1 MARIVDW
8 HVPPIEIKLI
18 GAMLGYSLLMA
29 IMYLLGPIWREYSA
43 YLVLTSTLM
52 LVAGLLTALGAPR
65 KARFRWVI
73 YVGAAVGLLGGG
85 FMFGSMAYLSGSV
98 LIGLALLVA
107 MTAFFILVLS
117 VSVWVNRTQ
126 ERVKVFVDGDYSL
139 DLLREMAGRI
149 EGSLLRNGLS
159 YEKHGNNF
167 QLELE
172 KKERIIVAL
181 TAEEVFED
189 TKYLLILRTNRSR
202 DSSVYTSLKA
212 EISRIVHDIER
223 EKGIDSYPKVK
234 RVVCRKCRRDVSYV
248 IATDQ
253 FYCSKCR
260 KYEKE
265 KDVYVVGSEP

>member
-1 MARIVDW
+1 M
-8 HVPPIEIKLI
+8 
-18 GAMLGYSLLMA
+18 
-29 IMYLLGPIWREYSA
+29 
-43 YLVLTSTLM
+43 
-52 LVAGLLTALGAPR
+52 
-65 KARFRWVI
+65 I
-73 YVGAAVGLLGGG
+73 YVGAAVGLLGMG
-85 FMFGSMAYLSGSV
+85 FMFGSISHLSGSV
-98 LIGLALLVA
+98 LIGLTLLVA
-107 MTAFFILVLS
+107 MTAFFILLLS

-126 ERVKVFVDGDYSL
+126 ERVKIFVDGDYSL
-139 DLLREMAGRI
+139 ELLRELAGRI
-149 EGSLLRNGLS
+149 EDSLLRNGLS
-159 YEKHGNNF
+159 YEKYGNTF

-172 KKERIIVAL
+172 RKERIIVAL

-265 KDVYVVGSEP
+265 KDVYVVGSEPYRLFVVGGPACVESFRDADPRRLQVSFYSFFLCCFLFETMRLAATTGKMSAMAMIR